1 MANTLREKRFNQIL
15 YISIGSAL
23 AVIIL
28 FIILLN
34 IFSSIRK
41 RNVKLSENN
50 NDNAPQIEQANSQIG
65 KNINEVKDDSTSENL
80 SIELSQSEAEENL
93 DNAETEGDGS
103 NSQNTQNT
111 EKSDELETANENTVS
126 TNEKVSEANS
136 NTPKTENIPVAK
148 EKEEDS
154 PDPVFTIPVE
164 GEIVKQYGKDRL
176 IYSNTLKEWT
186 THLGIDIKANK
197 TAVVKA
203 SSDGVVK
210 SIKNDPRY
218 GLTVIIEHNKG
229 FTSIYSNLLS
239 SEFVTVG
246 EKVKSGQTIG
256 TVGNSATFE
265 IVDEPHLHFEITKD
279 GENIDPEM
287 YIK

>member
-1 MANTLREKRFNQIL
+1 MANTLREKRFNFIL

-23 AVIIL
+23 AILIL
-28 FIILLN
+28 FIILFN
-34 IFSSIRK
+34 VFSSIK
-41 RNVKLSENN
+41 KKSVKIGENTNN
-50 NDNAPQIEQANSQIG
+50 NVPQIEQANSQIG
-65 KNINEVKDDSTSENL
+65 KNINEVEDETTSENL
-80 SIELSQSEAEENL
+80 AIELSENENEEEEDLDDEDENEEQETTSENL
-93 DNAETEGDGS
+93 VETPNTAETA
-103 NSQNTQNT
+103 TTAT
-111 EKSDELETANENTVS
+111 ENNEN
-126 TNEKVSEANS
+126 
-136 NTPKTENIPVAK
+136 
-148 EKEEDS
+148 EEET
-154 PDPVFTIPVE
+154 PDPTFTMPVE
-164 GEIVKQYGKDRL
+164 GEIVKQYGKDKL

-197 TAVVKA
+197 TSVVKA

-210 SIKNDPRY
+210 AIKNDPRY
-218 GLTVIIEHNKG
+218 GLTIILEHNKD
-229 FTSIYSNLLS
+229 FVTIYSNLLS

-246 EKVKSGQTIG
+246 DQVKQGQAIG

>member
-1 MANTLREKRFNQIL
+1 MANTLREKRLNQIL
-15 YISIGSAL
+15 YISIGSVL
-23 AVIIL
+23 GVLIL
-28 FIILLN
+28 FIILFN
-34 IFSSIRK
+34 VFNGIRK
-41 RNVKLSENN
+41 KNVKLGENN
-50 NDNAPQIEQANSQIG
+50 NNNASQIEQANSQIG
-65 KNINEVKDDSTSENL
+65 KNINEVENETNSEKI
-80 SIELSQSEAEENL
+80 SIELSENNEENNLDNTEITNITSENGQINENSNESVTGNENL
-93 DNAETEGDGS
+93 DATQNVAET
-103 NSQNTQNT
+103 NSSIP
-111 EKSDELETANENTVS
+111 ES
-126 TNEKVSEANS
+126 
-136 NTPKTENIPVAK
+136 ENITVAK
-148 EKEEDS
+148 EKEEDT
-154 PDPVFTIPVE
+154 PDPVFTMPVD
-164 GEIVKQYGKDRL
+164 GEIVKQYGKDKL

-203 SSDGVVK
+203 ASDGTVK

-218 GLTVIIEHNKG
+218 GLTIIIEHNKG
-229 FTSIYSNLLS
+229 YVSMYSNLLS

-246 EKVKSGQTIG
+246 EKVKAGQTIG